1 VGAQHADLL
10 VLTDI
15 RSGIGQFLAV
25 FIYVYILLIIGYV
38 LLSWFQI
45 GYGSPLYRVQQFLS
59 DTCGPYLRLFKRFIP
74 PLGPLDVSPMVAI
87 VVLVLIQ
94 GAISRYL

>member
-1 VGAQHADLL
+1 MGAQHADLL
-10 VLTDI
+10 LLTDI

-25 FIYVYILLIIGYV
+25 FVWVYTLLIIAYV

-45 GYGSPLYRVQQFLS
+45 GYGSPLYRVQQFLR
-59 DTCGPYLRLFKRFIP
+59 DTCGPYLNLFRRFIP

-94 GAISRYL
+94 GLIRRYL

>member
-10 VLTDI
+10 VLTDFK
-15 RSGIGQFLAV
+15 SGIGQFLQV
-25 FIYVYILLIIGYV
+25 FIWVYTLLIIAYV
-38 LLSWFQI
+38 ILSLFQV
-45 GYGSPLYRVQQFLS
+45 GYGSPLHRVRQFLD
-59 DTCGPYLRLFKRFIP
+59 DTVGPYLKLFRRFIP

-94 GAISRYL
+94 GLIRRYL